1 MSTTKKKQQRSYTAE
16 FRQSAVRMVTVE
28 KRTLKD
34 AAANLGIPYHTLAS
48 WTSQARSGAGSFTPA
63 ADRDQD
69 SRIRELEAEVR
80 RLRIERDIL
89 KKATAFFAREQP

>member
-1 MSTTKKKQQRSYTAE
+1 MSTVKKKQRSYTTE
-16 FRQSAVRMVTVE
+16 FREAEVRMVTVE

-34 AAANLGIPYHTLAS
+34 AASNLGIPYHTLAS
-48 WTSQARSGAGSFTPA
+48 WTSQARSGAGSFTPP
-63 ADRDQD
+63 ADRDQA

-89 KKATAFFAREQP
+89 KRARAFFAPAS